1 MSNTFKYQ
9 THFNFVLRTEHEV
22 YEGVGL
28 QPDSVGPAEAYL
40 SEDDMTQYV
49 DDPLRSKLERVEWQ
63 LEDADGGV
71 IVVEANQELTQDEL
85 SELSEWIGGQCS
97 DGLGEG
103 FEQQRFAEFWE
114 YVDDAGEED
123 CIGMI
128 SFDWKSNKYKL
139 SAV

>member
-9 THFNFVLRTEHEV
+9 TRFNFVLTTAHEV

-28 QPDSVGPAEAYL
+28 HPDNVGAADAYL
-40 SEDDMTQYV
+40 SADDMTQYV
-49 DDPLRSKLERVEWQ
+49 DDPLRSKLERVEWK

-71 IVVEANQELTQDEL
+71 IVVEAKEELTQDEL
-85 SELSEWIGGQCS
+85 SELSAWISGQCS

-103 FEQQRFAEFWE
+103 FEQQKFAELCEEDDWGEEE
-114 YVDDAGEED
+114 YV
-123 CIGMI
+123 GMI